1 MEVMI
6 LITNKYHYDPPTETE
21 PLFWGCEGDR
31 RKAVFHIGEKQL
43 QILCSL
49 YQDYFLAEVSSAAA
63 EVSAAAEASSAGAAE
78 VSSTAAEVSSAAA
91 DTSSVAAEVS
101 SAEVFSAALLQEK
114 KATLDT
120 TASNK
125 TNFFIFL
132 KF

>member
-6 LITNKYHYDPPTETE
+6 LITNKYHYDPPTKTE
-21 PLFWGCEGDR
+21 PLFWGCEGNR

-43 QILCSL
+43 QTLCSL
-49 YQDYFLAEVSSAAA
+49 YQDYFL
-63 EVSAAAEASSAGAAE
+63 
-78 VSSTAAEVSSAAA
+78 
-91 DTSSVAAEVS
+91 AEVS